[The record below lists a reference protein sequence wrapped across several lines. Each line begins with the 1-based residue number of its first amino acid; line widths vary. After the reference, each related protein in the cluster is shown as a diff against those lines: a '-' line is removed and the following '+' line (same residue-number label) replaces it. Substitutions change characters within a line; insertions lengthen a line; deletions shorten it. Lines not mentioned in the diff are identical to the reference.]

1 MTERKPP
8 GVPWESWVDGQIRR
22 ARERGE
28 FDNLPGAGKP
38 LPGLTGPEDEMWWV
52 KSLLKR
58 EGVSFLPDT
67 LKLRKD
73 VEEARERIASAST
86 EAEVRDIVEAINVR
100 IRTTN
105 RTATSGPP
113 SNLMPLDI
121 DSVLAKWRDRRDA
134 DTT

>member
-8 GVPWESWVDGQIRR
+8 GVAWESWVDGQIRV

-28 FDNLPGAGKP
+28 FDNLPGTGKP
-38 LPGLTGPEDEMWWV
+38 IPDLHGPDDEMWWV

-58 EGVSFLPDT
+58 EGVSYLPDT

-73 VEEARERIASAST
+73 VEDARERIAASSAET
-86 EAEVRDIVEAINVR
+86 EVREIVEAINVR

-113 SNLMPLDI
+113 SNLMPLDV
-121 DSVLAKWRDRRDA
+121 DDVLVKWRDRRDTETA
-134 DTT
+134 